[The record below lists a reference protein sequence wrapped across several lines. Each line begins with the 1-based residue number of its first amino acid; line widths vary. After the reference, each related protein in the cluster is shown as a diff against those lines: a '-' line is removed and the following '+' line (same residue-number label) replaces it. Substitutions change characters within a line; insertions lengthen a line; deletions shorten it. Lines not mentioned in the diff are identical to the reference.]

1 MSKPVVA
8 ITRPKDRAKKASEIV
23 ETLGGTPVLAPT
35 LDLQPV
41 NSESLKNLVARKD
54 ELDWI
59 IFTSPTTIV
68 SLNKFYPDFIK
79 TLDCKLAVIGNKT
92 GKLAEKNGLTV
103 DLMPEDFTA
112 EGLIE
117 EFKKRGITGKTI
129 GIPRT
134 ASARPI
140 LPEELE
146 KLGNEVIL
154 AEAYKSLFPMDEKS
168 VQELISK
175 IENKEI
181 DAITFTSPLTVEN
194 FFEIAEDKHK
204 LARLLNDNLLTVSI
218 GPITAKVLD
227 KYDVAYIHPDTYT
240 VPDMMELLF
249 KTWSQRCKFRYYG
262 IFHFGASKTNQRK
275 SYGTYRT

>member
-8 ITRPKDRAKKASEIV
+8 ITRPKDRAKKACEIV
-23 ETLGGTPVLAPT
+23 KELGGVPVLAPT
-35 LDLQPV
+35 LDLEPV
-41 NSESLKNLVARKD
+41 NTESLKNLVERKD
-54 ELDWI
+54 DLDWI

-79 TLDCKLAVIGNKT
+79 TLSCKLAVIGNKT
-92 GKLAEKNGLTV
+92 GRLAEKNGMTV

-117 EFKKRGITGKTI
+117 EFKKRGITDKVI

-134 ASARPI
+134 ASARPV

-146 KLGNEVIL
+146 KLGNEIIL
-154 AEAYKSLFPMDEKS
+154 AEAYKSLFPMDDAAVKD
-168 VQELISK
+168 LISK
-175 IENKEI
+175 IENREI

-194 FFEIAEDKHK
+194 FFEIVEDKQKIAK
-204 LARLLNDNLLTVSI
+204 LLSENLLTVCI
-218 GPITAKVLD
+218 GPITAKVLE
-227 KYDVAYIHPDTYT
+227 KYDIDHIYPDTYT

-249 KTWSQRCKFRYYG
+249 KTLDRC
-262 IFHFGASKTNQRK
+262 
-275 SYGTYRT
+275 

>member
-1 MSKPVVA
+1 MSRPIVA
-8 ITRPKDRAKKASEIV
+8 ITRPKDRAKKACEIV
-23 ETLGGTPVLAPT
+23 EKLGGSAILAPT
-35 LDLQPV
+35 LDLEPV
-41 NSESLKNLVARKD
+41 NSESLKYLVSKKE

-79 TLDCKLAVIGNKT
+79 TLNCKLAVIGNKT
-92 GKLAEKNGLTV
+92 GRLAEKNGLTV

-117 EFKKRGITGKTI
+117 EFKKRGITNQTI

-134 ASARPI
+134 TSARPI

-146 KLGNEVIL
+146 KLGNEIIL
-154 AEAYKSLFPMDEKS
+154 AEAYKSLFPMDEKAIK
-168 VQELISK
+168 ELIAK

-194 FFEIAEDKHK
+194 FFQIADDKEN
-204 LARLLNDNLLTVSI
+204 LAQLLNDNLLTVCI
-218 GPITAKVLD
+218 GPITAKVLE
-227 KYDVAYIHPDTYT
+227 KYNITYIYPDTYT

-249 KTWSQRCKFRYYG
+249 KTWREE
-262 IFHFGASKTNQRK
+262 NEW
-275 SYGTYRT
+275 

>member
-1 MSKPVVA
+1 MSRPVVA
-8 ITRPKDRAKKASEIV
+8 ITRPKDRAKKACEIV
-23 ETLGGTPVLAPT
+23 EKVGGKAVLAPT
-35 LDLQPV
+35 LDLKPV
-41 NSESLKNLVARKD
+41 NSQSLKELVERKD

-68 SLNKFYPDFIK
+68 SLNKFYPDFLK
-79 TLDCKLAVIGNKT
+79 SLDCNLAVIGNKT

-117 EFKKRGITGKTI
+117 EFKKRGITNKTI

-134 ASARPI
+134 ASARPV

-146 KLGNEVIL
+146 KLGNKVIL
-154 AEAYKSLFPMDEKS
+154 AEAYKSLFPMDEKA
-168 VQELISK
+168 VEELISK

-194 FFEIAEDKHK
+194 FFEIVKDKQKIAK
-204 LARLLNDNLLTVSI
+204 LLSDNLLTVCI

-227 KYDVAYIHPDTYT
+227 KYDIAYIYPDTYT

-249 KTWSQRCKFRYYG
+249 KTRREE
-262 IFHFGASKTNQRK
+262 NE
-275 SYGTYRT
+275 

>member
-8 ITRPKDRAKKASEIV
+8 ITRPKDRAGKACEIV
-23 ETLGGTPVLAPT
+23 EKLGGSVILAPT
-35 LDLQPV
+35 LDLEPV
-41 NSESLKNLVARKD
+41 NTPSLKNLVEKKD

-68 SLNKFYPDFIK
+68 SLKKFYPDFLK
-79 TLDCKLAVIGNKT
+79 SLNCRLAVIGNKT
-92 GKLAEKNGLTV
+92 GRLAEKQGLRV

-134 ASARPI
+134 ASARPV

-146 KLGNEVIL
+146 KLGNEIIL
-154 AEAYKSLFPMDEKS
+154 AEAYKSLFPMDEKA
-168 VQELISK
+168 VEDLISK

-194 FFEIAEDKHK
+194 FFEIVKDKEK
-204 LARLLNDNLLTVSI
+204 IANLLSDNLLTVCI
-218 GPITAKVLD
+218 GPITAKALD
-227 KYDVAYIHPDTYT
+227 KYGVSYIYPDTYT

-249 KTWSQRCKFRYYG
+249 KTWREQ
-262 IFHFGASKTNQRK
+262 NE
-275 SYGTYRT
+275 

>member
-8 ITRPKDRAKKASEIV
+8 ITRPKDRAKKACEIV
-23 ETLGGTPVLAPT
+23 KELGGVPVLAPT
-35 LDLQPV
+35 LDLEPV
-41 NSESLKNLVARKD
+41 NTESLKNLVERKD
-54 ELDWI
+54 DLDWI

-79 TLDCKLAVIGNKT
+79 TLSCKLAVIGNKT
-92 GKLAEKNGLTV
+92 GRLAEKNGMTV

-117 EFKKRGITGKTI
+117 EFKKRGITDKVI

-134 ASARPI
+134 ASARPV

-146 KLGNEVIL
+146 KLGNKIIL
-154 AEAYKSLFPMDEKS
+154 AEAYKSLFPMDEDAVKD
-168 VQELISK
+168 LISK
-175 IENKEI
+175 IENREI

-194 FFEIAEDKHK
+194 FFEIVDDKQKIAK
-204 LARLLNDNLLTVSI
+204 LLSENLLTVCI
-218 GPITAKVLD
+218 GPITAKVLE
-227 KYDVAYIHPDTYT
+227 KYDIDHIYPDTYT

-249 KTWSQRCKFRYYG
+249 KTLDRC
-262 IFHFGASKTNQRK
+262 
-275 SYGTYRT
+275 

>member
-8 ITRPKDRAKKASEIV
+8 ITRPKDRAKKACEIV
-23 ETLGGTPVLAPT
+23 EKLGGEAVLAPT

-41 NSESLKNLVARKD
+41 NTQSLKDLISRKD

-68 SLNKFYPDFIK
+68 SLNKFYPDFLENL
-79 TLDCKLAVIGNKT
+79 TCKIAVIGNKT
-92 GKLAEKNGLTV
+92 GKLVEKQGLTV

-117 EFKKRGITGKTI
+117 EFKKREITSKTI

-134 ASARPI
+134 ASARAV
-140 LPEELE
+140 LPESLE
-146 KLGNEVIL
+146 ELGNEIIL
-154 AEAYKSLFPMDEKS
+154 AEAYKSLFPMDEKA
-168 VQELISK
+168 VEDLIQK
-175 IENKEI
+175 IENKKI

-194 FFEIAEDKHK
+194 FFEIAEDKQKMAK
-204 LARLLNDNLLTVSI
+204 LLTENLLTVCI

-227 KYDVAYIHPDTYT
+227 KYHVTYIYPDTYT

-249 KTWSQRCKFRYYG
+249 KTWRE
-262 IFHFGASKTNQRK
+262 NNE
-275 SYGTYRT
+275 

>member
-8 ITRPKDRAKKASEIV
+8 ITRPKDRAKKACEIV
-23 ETLGGTPVLAPT
+23 EKLGGSAVLAPT
-35 LDLQPV
+35 LDLEPV
-41 NSESLKNLVARKD
+41 NTESLKELVERKD

-59 IFTSPTTIV
+59 VFTSPTTIV
-68 SLNKFYPDFIK
+68 SLNMFYPDFIK
-79 TLDCKLAVIGNKT
+79 NLNCKLAVIGNKT
-92 GKLAEKNGLTV
+92 GKLAEKQGLKV

-117 EFKKRGITGKTI
+117 EFKKREITGKII

-154 AEAYKSLFPMDEKS
+154 AEAYKSLFPMDEASIK
-168 VQELISK
+168 ELINK
-175 IENKEI
+175 IENNQI

-194 FFEIAEDKHK
+194 FFQIAEDKQK
-204 LARLLNDNLLTVSI
+204 LAKLLNDNLLTVCI
-218 GPITAKVLD
+218 GPITAKALD
-227 KYDVAYIHPDTYT
+227 KYDITYIYPDTYT

-249 KTWSQRCKFRYYG
+249 KTWREE
-262 IFHFGASKTNQRK
+262 NE
-275 SYGTYRT
+275 

>member
-1 MSKPVVA
+1 MSRPVVA
-8 ITRPKDRAKKASEIV
+8 ITRPKDRAKKACEIV
-23 ETLGGTPVLAPT
+23 EKLGGKAVLAPT
-35 LDLQPV
+35 LDLKPV
-41 NSESLKNLVARKD
+41 NSQSLKELVERKD

-68 SLNKFYPDFIK
+68 SLNKFYPDFLK
-79 TLDCKLAVIGNKT
+79 SLDCNLAVIGNKT

-117 EFKKRGITGKTI
+117 EFKKRGITNKTI

-134 ASARPI
+134 ASARPV

-146 KLGNEVIL
+146 KLGNKVIL
-154 AEAYKSLFPMDEKS
+154 AEAYKSLFPMDEKA
-168 VQELISK
+168 VEELISK

-194 FFEIAEDKHK
+194 FFEIVKDKQKIAK
-204 LARLLNDNLLTVSI
+204 LLSDNLLTVCI

-227 KYDVAYIHPDTYT
+227 KYDIAYIYPDTYT

-249 KTWSQRCKFRYYG
+249 KTWREE
-262 IFHFGASKTNQRK
+262 HE
-275 SYGTYRT
+275 

>member
-8 ITRPKDRAKKASEIV
+8 ITRPKDRAKKACEIV
-23 ETLGGTPVLAPT
+23 KELGGVPVLAPT
-35 LDLQPV
+35 LDLEPV
-41 NSESLKNLVARKD
+41 NTESLKNLVERKD
-54 ELDWI
+54 DLDWI

-79 TLDCKLAVIGNKT
+79 TLSCKLAVIGNKT
-92 GKLAEKNGLTV
+92 GKLAEKNGMTV

-117 EFKKRGITGKTI
+117 EFKKRGITDKVI

-134 ASARPI
+134 ASARPV

-146 KLGNEVIL
+146 KLGNEIIL
-154 AEAYKSLFPMDEKS
+154 AEAYKSLFPMDEDAVKD
-168 VQELISK
+168 LISK
-175 IENKEI
+175 IENREI

-194 FFEIAEDKHK
+194 FFEIVENKQKIAK
-204 LARLLNDNLLTVSI
+204 LLSENLLTVCI
-218 GPITAKVLD
+218 GPITAKVLE
-227 KYDVAYIHPDTYT
+227 KYDIDHIYPDTYT

-249 KTWSQRCKFRYYG
+249 KTLDRC
-262 IFHFGASKTNQRK
+262 
-275 SYGTYRT
+275 

>member
-1 MSKPVVA
+1 MLPDLHTGFS
-8 ITRPKDRAKKASEIV
+8 RGRSGD
-23 ETLGGTPVLAPT
+23 LGGEAILAPT
-35 LDLQPV
+35 LDLEPV
-41 NSESLKNLVARKD
+41 NTDSLKNLVARKD

-59 IFTSPTTIV
+59 VFTSPTTIV

-79 TLDCKLAVIGNKT
+79 TLNCKLAVIGNKT

-117 EFKKRGITGKTI
+117 EFKKRGITNQTI

-146 KLGNEVIL
+146 KLGNEIIL
-154 AEAYKSLFPMDEKS
+154 AEAYKSLFPMDENAIK
-168 VQELISK
+168 ELIEK

-194 FFEIAEDKHK
+194 FFEIADDKEK
-204 LARLLNDNLLTVSI
+204 LAKLLNDNLLTVCI
-218 GPITAKVLD
+218 GPITAKVLE
-227 KYDVAYIHPDTYT
+227 KYDIAYIYPDTYT

-249 KTWSQRCKFRYYG
+249 KTWREE
-262 IFHFGASKTNQRK
+262 NE
-275 SYGTYRT
+275 

>member
-8 ITRPKDRAKKASEIV
+8 ITRPKDRAKKACEIV
-23 ETLGGTPVLAPT
+23 EELGGEAFLAPT
-35 LDLQPV
+35 LDLKPV
-41 NSESLKNLVARKD
+41 DTESLKELVAQKD
-54 ELDWI
+54 ELDWL

-68 SLNKFYPDFIK
+68 SLKKFHPEFLKD
-79 TLDCKLAVIGNKT
+79 LNCKLAVIGNKT
-92 GKLAEKNGLTV
+92 GKLAEKEGLTV
-103 DLMPEDFTA
+103 DLMPEEFTA

-117 EFKKRGITGKTI
+117 EFKRQGITGKTI

-134 ASARPI
+134 ASARAV

-146 KLGNEVIL
+146 KLGNTVIL
-154 AEAYKSLFPMDEKS
+154 AEAYKSLFPMDEKA
-168 VQELISK
+168 VQELIEK

-194 FFEIAEDKHK
+194 FFEIVEDKEK
-204 LARLLNDNLLTVSI
+204 IAELLSDNLLTVCI

-227 KYDVAYIHPDTYT
+227 KYDITYIYPDTYT

-249 KTWSQRCKFRYYG
+249 EELNR
-262 IFHFGASKTNQRK
+262 
-275 SYGTYRT
+275 

>member
-23 ETLGGTPVLAPT
+23 EKLGGTPVLAPT

-54 ELDWI
+54 DLDWI

-117 EFKKRGITGKTI
+117 EFKKREITGKTI

-168 VQELISK
+168 VKELISK

-194 FFEIAEDKHK
+194 FFEIAEDKQK

-249 KTWSQRCKFRYYG
+249 KTWRENNG
-262 IFHFGASKTNQRK
+262 
-275 SYGTYRT
+275 

>member
-8 ITRPKDRAKKASEIV
+8 ITRPKDRAKKACEIV
-23 ETLGGTPVLAPT
+23 EKLGGSAVLAPT
-35 LDLQPV
+35 LDLEPV
-41 NSESLKNLVARKD
+41 NSESLKELVERKD

-68 SLNKFYPDFIK
+68 SLKKFHPEFLKD
-79 TLDCKLAVIGNKT
+79 LNCKLAVIGNKT
-92 GKLAEKNGLTV
+92 GKLAEKQGVKV

-117 EFKKRGITGKTI
+117 EFKKREITNQTI

-134 ASARPI
+134 ASARPV
-140 LPEELE
+140 LPEKLE
-146 KLGNEVIL
+146 KLGNKVIL
-154 AEAYKSLFPMDEKS
+154 AEAYKSLFPMDEDAVK
-168 VQELISK
+168 ELIAK
-175 IENKEI
+175 IENHEI

-194 FFEIAEDKHK
+194 FFQIGKDKEK
-204 LARLLNDNLLTVSI
+204 LAKLLNDNLLTVCI

-227 KYDVAYIHPDTYT
+227 KYDVTYIYPDTYT

-249 KTWSQRCKFRYYG
+249 KTWREING
-262 IFHFGASKTNQRK
+262 
-275 SYGTYRT
+275 

>member
-8 ITRPKDRAKKASEIV
+8 ITRPKDRAKKACEIV
-23 ETLGGTPVLAPT
+23 ENLGGSAILAPT

-41 NSESLKNLVARKD
+41 NSESLKDLVSKKD

-59 IFTSPTTIV
+59 VFTSPTTIV

-79 TLDCKLAVIGNKT
+79 TLNCKLAVIGNKT
-92 GKLAEKNGLTV
+92 GKLAEKNGLAV

-117 EFKKRGITGKTI
+117 EFKKREITGKTI

-134 ASARPI
+134 ASARPV

-146 KLGNEVIL
+146 KLGNTVIL
-154 AEAYKSLFPMDEKS
+154 AEAYKSLFPMDEKA
-168 VQELISK
+168 VQDLIQK

-194 FFEIAEDKHK
+194 FFKIADDKSK
-204 LARLLNDNLLTVSI
+204 LAQLLNDNLLTVCI
-218 GPITAKVLD
+218 GPITAKVLEE
-227 KYDVAYIHPDTYT
+227 YGISYIYPDTYT

-249 KTWSQRCKFRYYG
+249 KTWRENNG
-262 IFHFGASKTNQRK
+262 
-275 SYGTYRT
+275 

>member
-8 ITRPKDRAKKASEIV
+8 ITRPKDRAKKACEIV
-23 ETLGGTPVLAPT
+23 ENLGGTAVLAPT
-35 LDLQPV
+35 LDLEPV
-41 NSESLKNLVARKD
+41 NTESLKNLVARKD

-79 TLDCKLAVIGNKT
+79 NLDCRLAVIGNKT

-117 EFKKRGITGKTI
+117 EFEKRGISNKII

-134 ASARPI
+134 ASARPV
-140 LPEELE
+140 LPESLE
-146 KLGNEVIL
+146 KLGNEIIL
-154 AEAYKSLFPMDEKS
+154 AEAYKSLFPMDEAA
-168 VQELISK
+168 VRDLIGK
-175 IENKEI
+175 IKNHEI

-194 FFEIAEDKHK
+194 FLTIAEDKSK
-204 LARLLNDNLLTVSI
+204 IAELLNDNLLTVCI
-218 GPITAKVLD
+218 GPITAKVLE
-227 KYDVAYIHPDTYT
+227 KYGISYIYPDTYT

-249 KTWSQRCKFRYYG
+249 KTWREING
-262 IFHFGASKTNQRK
+262 
-275 SYGTYRT
+275 